1 MISQNRYKGQPLAS
15 ALGTVDPRAVRTST
29 TVIARKSLLIL
40 KVSFESYVSLVRTRC
55 GGITMPGSS
64 CLQQEEYPKGGHIG
78 SGLVA
83 RTAARLVSS
92 PALFEM

>member
-40 KVSFESYVSLVRTRC
+40 KVSFESYVSLAVLYGRDVAASRC
-55 GGITMPGSS
+55 LDHHAPNQKSTPREAI
-64 CLQQEEYPKGGHIG
+64 
-78 SGLVA
+78 
-83 RTAARLVSS
+83 
-92 PALFEM
+92 